1 MTAEQYNTVLIILG
15 AIIAALLFVVARLS
29 ISLRDSLPPQA
40 ISILPA
46 IMTLLQNLA
55 DRTAT
60 NADDDLVD
68 AVGEL
73 LERVDLLEKKEE
85 PAAG

>member
-1 MTAEQYNTVLIILG
+1 
-15 AIIAALLFVVARLS
+15 
-29 ISLRDSLPPQA
+29 
-40 ISILPA
+40 
-46 IMTLLQNLA
+46 MTLLQNLA

>member
-29 ISLRDSLPPQA
+29 ISLRDSFPPQA

>member
-68 AVGEL
+68 AVGVL